1 MVALRKAKPMEI
13 LKKSMPSAE
22 HSVPL
27 MPVTGTD
34 ALRPVPD
41 SVLIPSGSP
50 FINPFS
56 GNRPKWMVFWF
67 PLKMSFSTAWTKEA
81 RAWSGSSWDQDR
93 TLDSSEIK
101 PKPLPF
107 YFWQGPIHYAYVAP
121 RIVMDPWTING
132 IIFFVLVKN
141 PIGDQCWVIDC
152 FHLAK
157 SQLLGSLDTEWQSLD
172 LGCVIRMNTNLNRTL
187 CHHLIA

>member
-1 MVALRKAKPMEI
+1 MEDFFKGSLSLPMRFQVRRVAEMVALRKAKPMEI

-56 GNRPKWMVFWF
+56 GNRPK
-67 PLKMSFSTAWTKEA
+67 
-81 RAWSGSSWDQDR
+81 
-93 TLDSSEIK
+93 
-101 PKPLPF
+101 
-107 YFWQGPIHYAYVAP
+107 
-121 RIVMDPWTING
+121 
-132 IIFFVLVKN
+132 
-141 PIGDQCWVIDC
+141 
-152 FHLAK
+152 
-157 SQLLGSLDTEWQSLD
+157 
-172 LGCVIRMNTNLNRTL
+172 
-187 CHHLIA
+187 